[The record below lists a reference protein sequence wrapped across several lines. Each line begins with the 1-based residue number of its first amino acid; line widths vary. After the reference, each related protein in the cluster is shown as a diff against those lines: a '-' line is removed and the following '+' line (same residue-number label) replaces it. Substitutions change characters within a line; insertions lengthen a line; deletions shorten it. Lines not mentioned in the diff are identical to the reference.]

1 MVANYLEHYDGG
13 KKWKALHCEV
23 LREHVM
29 PLSKI
34 TLLLKAYT
42 PIDWKF
48 QDDFMWPKEH
58 NGNYSIRYGFEAL
71 RPKGQAMEWVK
82 RFGIKDSSPRLTC
95 LISWLCM
102 IKFSI

>member
-48 QDDFMWPKEH
+48 
-58 NGNYSIRYGFEAL
+58 
-71 RPKGQAMEWVK
+71 
-82 RFGIKDSSPRLTC
+82 
-95 LISWLCM
+95 
-102 IKFSI
+102 